1 MLMSTRATDTRIASA
16 THRAVSLMKKCGQI
30 SATTPR
36 EYVIAM
42 MLISAMIERPVL
54 LYRHEER
61 NPYSTTKTI
70 EAASPT

>member
-1 MLMSTRATDTRIASA
+1 
-16 THRAVSLMKKCGQI
+16 MKKCGQI

-42 MLISAMIERPVL
+42 MLISAIIERPVL